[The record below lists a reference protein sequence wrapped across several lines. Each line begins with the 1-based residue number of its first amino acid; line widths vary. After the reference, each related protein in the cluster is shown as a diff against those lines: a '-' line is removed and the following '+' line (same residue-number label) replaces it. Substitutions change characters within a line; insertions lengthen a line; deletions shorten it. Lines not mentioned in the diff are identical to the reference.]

1 MPLISREDFNDA
13 VDSVLKGFAGVTK
26 LNEHQSDALFH
37 LIQRQDVFAI
47 LPTGFGKSLVF
58 QLLPALCRELHNMG
72 YVNYPTSAIVLV
84 ICPLVALIES
94 QMNELEM
101 RGISCACLSSVK
113 DQNKKAVFDRK
124 FSFIFTNPET
134 LILNGKWRDM
144 LQNPI
149 YKK

>member
-37 LIQRQDVFAI
+37 LIQRQDVFAM

-101 RGISCACLSSVK
+101 RGISCASLFCKRPKQESSFDSVTSLSSSLDK
-113 DQNKKAVFDRK
+113 RSASRRCSD
-124 FSFIFTNPET
+124 FS
-134 LILNGKWRDM
+134 LKILK
-144 LQNPI
+144 
-149 YKK
+149 